1 MQKQKLIHMALCLSK
16 KKKKKKIMRK
26 LYIYIL
32 KNYVTIHLRLIY
44 MDVLEIAILLISCQ
58 IEYVFQTKQ
67 KILIQAFSTLLHE

>member
-1 MQKQKLIHMALCLSK
+1 
-16 KKKKKKIMRK
+16 MRK

>member
-1 MQKQKLIHMALCLSK
+1 MQKQKLIHMALCLS

>member
-16 KKKKKKIMRK
+16 KKKKKNYEKII
-26 LYIYIL
+26 YIYIL